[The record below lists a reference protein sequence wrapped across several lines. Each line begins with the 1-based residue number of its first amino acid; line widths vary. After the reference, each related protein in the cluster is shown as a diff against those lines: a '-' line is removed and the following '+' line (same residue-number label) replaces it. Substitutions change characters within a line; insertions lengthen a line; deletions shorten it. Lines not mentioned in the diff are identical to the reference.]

1 MIKKAFLFLLIVT
14 FAANIG
20 YAKDFRAV
28 KVKKF
33 LAKYP
38 GSPLR
43 GHEHEILYWA
53 DKFKLD
59 YRLYL
64 AIAGVESTFGKTYPK
79 HNSNL
84 TGILNGSTHF
94 ESIHDNIYQTQKL
107 IATGKW
113 YKKYRNTNNLKDLV
127 YTYKGVPP
135 YEPYLRSIKSI
146 MKAIASVP
154 IEKEKSAYQAWLAKI
169 NTSAFF
175 EEVERR
181 KPKEN
186 ATVWNAVRYDQ
197 YKNRR
202 DNSVDMKE
210 IAKRLAEITN
220 NLAANRIGVT
230 KISLDSTLTDQ

>member
-1 MIKKAFLFLLIVT
+1 MILA

-20 YAKDFRAV
+20 LAKDFRAV

-64 AIAGVESTFGKTYPK
+64 AIAGAESTFGRRYPK
-79 HNSNL
+79 HNRNL

-94 ESIHDNIYQTQKL
+94 ESIYDNIYQTQKL

-113 YKKYRNTNNLKDLV
+113 YKKYRSTKNLMDLIYV
-127 YTYKGVPP
+127 YKGVPP
-135 YEPYLRSIKSI
+135 YDHYFRNIKSI
-146 MKAIASVP
+146 MQAIASVP
-154 IEKEKSAYQAWLAKI
+154 VEKEKMEYQSWLAKI
-169 NTSAFF
+169 NTSLFL
-175 EEVERR
+175 EEIDRR
-181 KPKEN
+181 KPKES
-186 ATVWNAVRYDQ
+186 ATAWNAVRYDK
-197 YKNRR
+197 YASRK

-210 IAKRLAEITN
+210 IAKMLAEITN
-220 NLAANRIGVT
+220 NLAAYRIGIT
-230 KISLDSTLTDQ
+230 KIALESKLNGQ